1 MTELRKWKFSD
12 IWAWLKNA
20 ALATLKG
27 ELLLRL
33 HVSRYFIHIIYTFF
47 LFWVSIWLSLRIEKT
62 LTRVEDNRKVL
73 ADMEIYHAQKTVEL
87 AGLSRMSKVQA
98 MLEESGSKLTMPAT
112 SGQSS
117 SRLPPRRRCA
127 TAGICRT
134 SPRSASAAAS
144 AKKPA
149 APAHSSSR
157 ICPTARPA
165 WSSRPGSAASAASA
179 SLPAPTAASTA

>member
-98 MLEESGSKLTMPAT
+98 MLEESGSKLTKPE
-112 SGQSS
+112 
-117 SRLPPRRRCA
+117 
-127 TAGICRT
+127 
-134 SPRSASAAAS
+134 
-144 AKKPA
+144 KPA
-149 APAHSSSR
+149 DR
-157 ICPTARPA
+157 
-165 WSSRPGSAASAASA
+165 
-179 SLPAPTAASTA
+179 LNE